1 MTFTWA
7 VAGWIVATATAT
19 ATVAASPALAQTH
32 SRHSA
37 PPLPP
42 ASSSPYA
49 GLADRPLK
57 ALSAEQIGDLKAGRG
72 MGLALAAELNNYP
85 GPLHV
90 LELAEGLHLSA
101 EQRARTQALI
111 DAMKA
116 ESIRLGE
123 RLLAQEA
130 ELDRLFA
137 ERRVTRESL
146 EAATSRIGVLQGEL
160 RATHLRY
167 HLTMA
172 EMLSPAQVA
181 RYAELRGY
189 SAGGGHS
196 GKH

>member
-1 MTFTWA
+1 
-7 VAGWIVATATAT
+7 
-19 ATVAASPALAQTH
+19 
-32 SRHSA
+32 
-37 PPLPP
+37 
-42 ASSSPYA
+42 
-49 GLADRPLK
+49 
-57 ALSAEQIGDLKAGRG
+57 